1 MTKPRIEG
9 DLGNPDRRE
18 FCGMAMP
25 AHTLSQTQTLS
36 WDLHLL
42 RQKPESGRKH
52 TSPWKRVRGE
62 KQEAVERLTEAT
74 RGGKAELNVD
84 LSDQEA

>member
-1 MTKPRIEG
+1 M
-9 DLGNPDRRE
+9 
-18 FCGMAMP
+18 
-25 AHTLSQTQTLS
+25 
-36 WDLHLL
+36 L
-42 RQKPESGRKH
+42 RQKPESERKH